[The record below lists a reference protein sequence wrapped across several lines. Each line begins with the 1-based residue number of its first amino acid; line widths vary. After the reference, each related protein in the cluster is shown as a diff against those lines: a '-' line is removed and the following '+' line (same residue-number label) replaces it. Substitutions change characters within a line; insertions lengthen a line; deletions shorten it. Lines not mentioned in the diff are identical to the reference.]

1 MIVARHEVPG
11 VMREIASVPA
21 GRLNGSRLRL
31 EANKGWMVGLDPR
44 DFNTSALQPSLRDGA
59 LCIAPQAL
67 TP

>member
-11 VMREIASVPA
+11 GVRKIAPSQR

-31 EANKGWMVGLDPR
+31 NAFDR
-44 DFNTSALQPSLRDGA
+44 PSRTGA

-67 TP
+67 RAWL